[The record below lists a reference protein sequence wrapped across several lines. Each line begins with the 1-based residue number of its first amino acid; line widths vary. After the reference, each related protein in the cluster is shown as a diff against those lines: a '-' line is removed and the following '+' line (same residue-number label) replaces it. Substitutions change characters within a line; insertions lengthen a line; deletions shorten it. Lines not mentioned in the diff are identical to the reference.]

1 LALLQY
7 AAVVFIIFHLVVV
20 IYEEPTLGSQF
31 GESYRAHRGAVPRWA
46 SPSARRPSDV
56 ELA

>member
-1 LALLQY
+1 MALLQY

-31 GESYRAHRGAVPRWA
+31 GESYRAHRGAVPRWGFTV
-46 SPSARRPSDV
+46 RPP
-56 ELA
+56 AK